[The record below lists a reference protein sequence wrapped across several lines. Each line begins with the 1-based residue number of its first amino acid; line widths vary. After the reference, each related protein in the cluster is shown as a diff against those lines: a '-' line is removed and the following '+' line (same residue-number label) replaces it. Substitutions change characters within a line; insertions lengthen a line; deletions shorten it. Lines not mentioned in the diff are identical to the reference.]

1 VKRHIIQETRII
13 QYVDD
18 EPKRRERPR
27 RLTRRG
33 IREQNRQ
40 SNRVEPQKNPRGFAR
55 PQPTEQPYY
64 DGRTPHGDRHHDDDG
79 GHLGE
84 ELL

>member
-1 VKRHIIQETRII
+1 VKRRVISETRTII
-13 QYVDD
+13 YVDD
-18 EPKRRERPR
+18 EPKRERPR
-27 RLTRRG
+27 RLSRRE

-40 SNRVEPQKNPRGFAR
+40 SNRMEPQKNPRGFDK
-55 PQPTEQPYY
+55 PTPTELPYY
-64 DGRTPHGDRHHDDDG
+64 DGGTPHGDRHHDDDG